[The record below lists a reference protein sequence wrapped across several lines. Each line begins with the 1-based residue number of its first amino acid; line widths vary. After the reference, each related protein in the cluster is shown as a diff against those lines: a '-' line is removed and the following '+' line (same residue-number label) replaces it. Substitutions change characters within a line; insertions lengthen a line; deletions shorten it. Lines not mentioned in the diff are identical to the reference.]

1 MARDDALTATMADRD
16 AADGAVDAIDEPVYQ
31 PGACNIG
38 PAEIARRR
46 RAGHIGL
53 GSAAVL
59 LAGLAAVNAPP
70 AARFAVAL
78 PAAIAASG
86 YLQARFRFCVGFGSR
101 GIYNFGQVGPTL
113 EVADETARAA
123 DRAKAIQLGL
133 ASAAIGGAVGIGA
146 VLAAR

>member
-1 MARDDALTATMADRD
+1 MARDVAVDAVN
-16 AADGAVDAIDEPVYQ
+16 AADGSAYQ

-38 PAEIARRR
+38 PAEIARRQ
-46 RAGHIGL
+46 RAGHVGL
-53 GSAAVL
+53 AATAVL
-59 LAGLAAVNAPP
+59 FAGLAAIKAPP

-78 PAAIAASG
+78 PAAAAASG
-86 YLQARFRFCVGFGSR
+86 YLQARFHFCVGFGSR
-101 GIYNFGQVGPTL
+101 GIYNFGEVGPTL

>member
-1 MARDDALTATMADRD
+1 VADPVGEDVADDAVASVEGV
-16 AADGAVDAIDEPVYQ
+16 DGAAYQ
-31 PGACNIG
+31 PGVCNIG
-38 PAEIARRR
+38 PAEIARRE
-46 RAGHIGL
+46 RAGHVGL
-53 GSAAVL
+53 AATAVL
-59 LAGLAAVNAPP
+59 FAGLAAIKAPR

-78 PAAIAASG
+78 PAAAAASG
-86 YLQARFRFCVGFGSR
+86 YLQARFHFCVGFGSR
-101 GIYNFGQVGPTL
+101 GIYNFGEVGPTL